1 MTTPVFS
8 STVLVISPTNK
19 TRCIDVSWK
28 GRGPCLF
35 FFCFFFRE
43 GCDYAIKRKASI
55 ESVKEVALH
64 GSHGNS
70 APE

>member
-1 MTTPVFS
+1 MFVFF
-8 STVLVISPTNK
+8 
-19 TRCIDVSWK
+19 
-28 GRGPCLF
+28 LF
-35 FFCFFFRE
+35 FFFRE